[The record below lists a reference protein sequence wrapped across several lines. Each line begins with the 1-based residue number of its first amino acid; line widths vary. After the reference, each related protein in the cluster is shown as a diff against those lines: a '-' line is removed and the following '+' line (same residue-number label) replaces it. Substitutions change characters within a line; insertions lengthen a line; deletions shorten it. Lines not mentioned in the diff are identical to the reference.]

1 MNLNVYA
8 ACRWWSQAI
17 ALSLFLRDFS
27 VHLVFASVLVSSGCM
42 RWFLLQPTGGAVC
55 APPPKKKRSLLPP
68 STVLVVEIIG
78 DWLCQRAV
86 EGHQPSWAPAS
97 ALLSRNRRS
106 TAKALQNDLQYAT
119 CACFWTNYQNQTP
132 WGRHEGPTSFR
143 GTNWIE
149 IHK

>member
-27 VHLVFASVLVSSGCM
+27 VHLVFASVLVVVVAWDGSFSPLEELYVP
-42 RWFLLQPTGGAVC
+42 R
-55 APPPKKKRSLLPP
+55 PPKKKRSLLPP

-78 DWLCQRAV
+78 DWLYQRAV